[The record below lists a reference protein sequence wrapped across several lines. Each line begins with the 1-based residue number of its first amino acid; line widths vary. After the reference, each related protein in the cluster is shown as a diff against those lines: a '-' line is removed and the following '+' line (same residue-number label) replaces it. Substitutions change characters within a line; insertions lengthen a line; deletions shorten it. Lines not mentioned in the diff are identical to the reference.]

1 MSDGVDGGVDED
13 GGMARSDTRSQER
26 TMAVGGA
33 RGEAV
38 DGGAVG
44 TPARGPGSAFKAR
57 HAARRGCV
65 AAMRRRRADRR
76 ARRGK
81 RRLTG
86 GPLMLAISE
95 INLLPDENSSK

>member
-38 DGGAVG
+38 DGGAVE
-44 TPARGPGSAFKAR
+44 TPARGPDITFKAR
-57 HAARRGCV
+57 HATRRGRV
-65 AAMRRRRADRR
+65 AAMRRRRADRQ

-95 INLLPDENSSK
+95 LKFTPGQK